1 MSRACA
7 AAFCWAFFDVRL
19 GKSEGPTAE
28 GMLDLEAAAEECRGW
43 VVVGEEGVVEVVC
56 DTFPF
61 FFDGLDRRRLAIGWE
76 VAGAL
81 LLLSAAGLVREGG
94 TSKTSPFSIPSG
106 GVMERAEESEDVLDA
121 EFARVLRR
129 DGVAVFALPLPLP
142 FTPLVG
148 FLDGAILEGVILGDG
163 SGSLDERRLFLT

>member
-1 MSRACA
+1 M
-7 AAFCWAFFDVRL
+7 
-19 GKSEGPTAE
+19 
-28 GMLDLEAAAEECRGW
+28 
-43 VVVGEEGVVEVVC
+43 EVVC

-61 FFDGLDRRRLAIGWE
+61 FFDGLDRRRPAIGWE

-94 TSKTSPFSIPSG
+94 TSNTSPFSIPSG
-106 GVMERAEESEDVLDA
+106 GVMERADESEDVLDA

-129 DGVAVFALPLPLP
+129 DGVVVFALPLP

-148 FLDGAILEGVILGDG
+148 FFDGVILEGVILGDD
-163 SGSLDERRLFLT
+163 SGSLAERCFFLT